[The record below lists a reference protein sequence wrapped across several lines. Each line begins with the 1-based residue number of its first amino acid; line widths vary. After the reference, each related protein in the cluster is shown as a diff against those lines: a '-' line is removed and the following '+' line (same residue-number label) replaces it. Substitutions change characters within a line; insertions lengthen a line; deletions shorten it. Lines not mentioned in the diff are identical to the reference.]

1 MMLYTLENLNLDEI
15 KLMRQSLNI
24 IQITGA
30 SAQFVASLQIKLDNE
45 ISQIENFIQS
55 ETIQMQEEFKQVEK
69 SIKGK

>member
-1 MMLYTLENLNLDEI
+1 MILYTIENLNLDEI

-55 ETIQMQEEFKQVEK
+55 ETIEMSEEFKKIEK

>member
-1 MMLYTLENLNLDEI
+1 MLYTIENLNLDEI

-55 ETIQMQEEFKQVEK
+55 ETIEMSEEFKKIEK